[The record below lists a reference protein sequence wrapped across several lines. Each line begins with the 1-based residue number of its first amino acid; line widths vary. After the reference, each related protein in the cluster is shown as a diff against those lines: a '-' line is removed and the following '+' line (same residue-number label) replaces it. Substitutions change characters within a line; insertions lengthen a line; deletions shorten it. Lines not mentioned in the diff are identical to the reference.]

1 MVDQRLCL
9 AAPAKINLYLKITG
23 RRPDGYHELN
33 TLMQKLALYDELE
46 LALVPESGIHLFCPG
61 ADLPEDERNIVHRAA
76 RLFLEQTGRVDQG
89 IRIVLKK
96 NIPVAAGLGGGSSDA
111 ATVLTGLDSLL
122 ATGCGRDELAEMGL
136 GLGADVPLFIHDMA
150 AAWATG
156 IGEKLEVAVPLAGY
170 RVLLV
175 NPGIGVSTKWAY
187 ETFAL
192 TAAGKKISLSCSQKE
207 QSEFDRP
214 ASFCKRLIQPDEL
227 VNDLEAV
234 TADKYSVINI
244 IKQRLLAAG
253 AVVAMMTGSGPTVFG
268 IFSSDF
274 YKQARQC
281 SQELHKEYYQ
291 VYLVAPLV

>member
-1 MVDQRLCL
+1 MGVQRLCL

-33 TLMQKLALYDELE
+33 TLMQKLALYDQLE

-76 RLFLEQTGRVDQG
+76 RLFLDQTGKGDQG
-89 IRIVLKK
+89 IRIVLEKK
-96 NIPVAAGLGGGSSDA
+96 IPVAAGLGGGSSDA
-111 ATVLTGLDSLL
+111 ATVLLGLDRLL
-122 ATGCGRDELAEMGL
+122 ATGCNRDELAEMGL

-156 IGEKLEVAVPLAGY
+156 IGEKLDVAVPLSGY

-192 TAAGKKISLSCSQKE
+192 TSGENIFNLSDSQKE
-207 QSEFDRP
+207 HSKISRP
-214 ASFCKRLIQPDEL
+214 AAFCKRPIQPDEL

-234 TADKYSVINI
+234 TADKYSVINM
-244 IKQRLLAAG
+244 IKQKLLAAG
-253 AVVAMMTGSGPTVFG
+253 AVGAMMSGSGPTVFG
-268 IFSSDF
+268 LFSTDL
-274 YKQARQC
+274 YQQARQC
-281 SQELHKEYYQ
+281 SRKLNNEYYQ
-291 VYLVAPLV
+291 VYLVDPLI